1 MIQLIAA
8 HRELFALGIMVLV
21 LVSLGPTEKLSAQ
34 ADPAAVAAVT
44 RVKER
49 YEGKLLGIP
58 GVVAVG
64 VGLSDN
70 IAAQPVI
77 EVHVKKATD
86 QLRRALPA
94 SLEGVAVKIVET
106 GEIFAY

>member
-1 MIQLIAA
+1 MSRFIRFWQ
-8 HRELFALGIMVLV
+8 EPVALGIIVSILI
-21 LVSLGPTEKLSAQ
+21 SLGPSQRLLGQ
-34 ADPAAVAAVT
+34 VDPAAADAIR

-49 YEGKLLGIP
+49 HETKLLSIP

-77 EVHVKKATD
+77 EVHVKRATD

-94 SLEGVAVKIVET
+94 FLEGVAVKIVET